1 MTLTQI
7 QELNEGF
14 QTKAVQLSE
23 LIPSSGL
30 VQATSM
36 LMRSARQI
44 HEGFQKLLKASSEAA
59 FNKTI
64 DKMEDEMDEV
74 VYILD
79 QLEIANKKQKISL
92 IDEFLKEGYGLM
104 SVYSK
109 CCDYVIEQRVSK
121 EE

>member
-14 QTKAVQLSE
+14 QKKAVQLSE

-36 LMRSARQI
+36 LLRSARHI
-44 HEGFQKLLKASSEAA
+44 HDCFNKLLNAPSEEV

-64 DKMEDEMDEV
+64 DTMEDEMDEV

-79 QLEIANKKQKISL
+79 QLEIANKKQQISL
-92 IDEFLKEGYGLM
+92 IEDFLKEGYGLM

-109 CCDYVIEQRVSK
+109 CCDYAIENRVSK

>member
-14 QTKAVQLSE
+14 QKRAVQLSE

-36 LMRSARQI
+36 LLRSARQI
-44 HEGFQKLLKASSEAA
+44 HECFHKLLNASSEAV
-59 FNKTI
+59 FHKTM
-64 DKMEDEMDEV
+64 DTMEEEMDEV

-79 QLEIANKKQKISL
+79 QLEMANKKQQISL
-92 IDEFLKEGYGLM
+92 IEDFLKEGYGLM

-109 CCDYVIEQRVSK
+109 CCDYIIEQKVSK